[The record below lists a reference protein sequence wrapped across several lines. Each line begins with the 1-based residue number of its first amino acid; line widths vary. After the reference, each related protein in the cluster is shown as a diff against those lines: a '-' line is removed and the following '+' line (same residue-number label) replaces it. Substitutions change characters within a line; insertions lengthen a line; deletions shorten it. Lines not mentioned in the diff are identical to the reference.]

1 MADTSGRM
9 KRSPKPLVLPSLE
22 EWHVADAVPID
33 KEKDNLLDEDVLDK
47 NALHSLPSKKL

>member
-9 KRSPKPLVLPSLE
+9 KRSPKPLVLPSLD
-22 EWHVADAVPID
+22 EWHIADAVPID

-47 NALHSLPSKKL
+47 NAFHSLLSKKL